1 MLQHGTGFGG
11 RVVVRCCS
19 MGLGLVDG
27 LLLDVA
33 AWNWVWWTGC
43 CKMLQHGT
51 GFGGRVVVRCCSM
64 GLGSVDGLLDV
75 AAWDFV
81 LWTGCG

>member
-11 RVVVRCCS
+11 RVVVRS
-19 MGLGLVDG
+19 
-27 LLLDVA
+27 
-33 AWNWVWWTGC
+33 
-43 CKMLQHGT
+43 
-51 GFGGRVVVRCCSM
+51 RCCSM